1 MRQSAI
7 AKRSLQIML
16 NWAAFPQHIYR
27 QPQMLLNKGISL
39 KEACD
44 DVCIDAA
51 AELDMFS
58 SFENVKRIIPHLQM
72 FYADVKCMDP
82 GKHKKWTGQDNA
94 IILENIRRADVYQ
107 RMCFQLKSPIDRSVF
122 LVYAYSVC

>member
-1 MRQSAI
+1 MRPTWRENRGAI
-7 AKRSLQIML
+7 LHMLTLTWILQL
-16 NWAAFPQHIYR
+16 NYRAQQIYGR
-27 QPQMLLNKGISL
+27 EMTV
-39 KEACD
+39 KEVMREIQKD
-44 DVCIDAA
+44 
-51 AELDMFS
+51 EMFS

>member
-1 MRQSAI
+1 MLTLTWVLQLNYRAQQIYGREMTVKEVMREIQ
-7 AKRSLQIML
+7 KD
-16 NWAAFPQHIYR
+16 
-27 QPQMLLNKGISL
+27 
-39 KEACD
+39 E
-44 DVCIDAA
+44 
-51 AELDMFS
+51 MFS

-72 FYADVKCMDP
+72 FYVDVKCMDP

-107 RMCFQLKSPIDRSVF
+107 RMCFQLKSPIDRSIF